1 MPQLDK
7 DVVARR
13 VEALCLM
20 RLSSATEG
28 LRSAARHAAMLD
40 PFARG
45 RTERAAFLRR
55 VSVEFRPGRADK

>member
-13 VEALCLM
+13 VEALRLL
-20 RLSSATEG
+20 RLSSAKEG
-28 LRSAARHAAMLD
+28 LHGAARYAAVLD

-45 RTERAAFLRR
+45 ETERAAFLHR
-55 VSVEFRPGRADK
+55 VSVEFRRGRADK